1 MTLSSSQYIMS
12 YTSNNL
18 WRSST
23 RLTVLEYCQKKYY
36 FNYYTNFLKDIDEKL
51 RLDWLL
57 LKNLKSIEMWIWE
70 KTHHLLSDYLK
81 LMKKKSD
88 SQENINKL
96 KEEITAIMTNDFNIS
111 KNKDYEAWYDKNQKF
126 WLTEHYYKI
135 EGIDQRL
142 QDAIDKVI
150 NNLDTFISSERHDKV
165 WRFFEI
171 SQSVYIESP
180 KRPDYDNMRII
191 IDSIPELMD
200 VSILASPDFG
210 AILGDDRF
218 TIIDRKSGKEN
229 MNDDL
234 VPDQIKVYALKMI
247 LKKWKLN
254 INDIDIKWYE
264 VYLPSLQVN
273 WWQITQQDIEWI
285 IQKIIND
292 VNFQKQFIVDW
303 DVTKNIPVP
312 QKNFQR
318 TTSAKKCQTC
328 TFRKI
333 CEDLKKFE

>member
-1 MTLSSSQYIMS
+1 MS
-12 YTSNNL
+12 YHANNL
-18 WRSST
+18 WRSNT

-57 LKNLKSIEMWIWE
+57 LKNLKSIEMRIGE
-70 KTHHLLSDYLK
+70 KTHHILSDYLK

-88 SQENINKL
+88 SQENVNKH
-96 KEEITAIMTNDFNIS
+96 KEEITQVMTNDFNIS
-111 KNKDYEAWYDKNQKF
+111 KNRDYEAWYDRNQKF

-135 EGIDQRL
+135 DVDAKL
-142 QDAIDKVI
+142 QEAIDKVI

-165 WRFFEI
+165 SRFFDI

-180 KRPDYDNMRII
+180 KRPDYESMRIV
-191 IDSIPELMD
+191 IDNIPELMD

-210 AILGDDRF
+210 AILWDDRF
-218 TIIDRKSGKEN
+218 TIIDWKSWKEN
-229 MNDDL
+229 INDD
-234 VPDQIKVYALKMI
+234 VIPDQIKVYVLKMI

-254 INDIDIKWYE
+254 IDNMDIKWYE
-264 VYLPSLQVN
+264 VYLPSLKEI
-273 WWQITQQDIEWI
+273 WWQITQKDIDDI

-292 VNFQKQFIVDW
+292 VNFQKQFIVDG
-303 DVTKNIPVP
+303 DVIRNVP
-312 QKNFQR
+312 ISQKNFYR
-318 TTSAKKCQTC
+318 TNSTKKCESC
-328 TFRKI
+328 TFRKV